1 MGHLQCYLH
10 VYDVTNTTSPGTNTT
25 IERLNNITRQI
36 NLGGVFHGA
45 IELQGSQK
53 FAGRE
58 YSFGY
63 CERGTGVYACNS
75 KANPMYT

>member
-1 MGHLQCYLH
+1 MPHLQCYLH

-45 IELQGSQK
+45 IELQGSHK

-75 KANPMYT
+75 KTNPMYT